1 MTAVSNQKV
10 SKALLFGAG
19 GSLFGGPIT
28 GILGLAVGGVMD
40 IMDACNDQAESSA
53 PPQWNAAKSQW
64 EPEITTQVTPP
75 TPTRATTSQWVDEV
89 DPDFQ

>member
-19 GSLFGGPIT
+19 ASLFGGPIT
-28 GILGLAVGGVMD
+28 GILGLAVGGVLD
-40 IMDACNDQAESSA
+40 IMDACNDQADETPA
-53 PPQWNAAKSQW
+53 
-64 EPEITTQVTPP
+64 ETYEIHKTPP
-75 TPTRATTSQWVDEV
+75 TPTRATTSQWADEI